1 MIASRSAATARL
13 LASSSRVNRHDLKS
27 FSIRHLSS
35 CPVTGAGTE
44 SDSPSTNVKLQEVPS
59 LPYLGSMIPA
69 HSGVPKFDMNTYY
82 EFYPSIRKQYG
93 DFYKIG
99 IPGLGK
105 GAHGTVYVLTDPTE
119 MQKVIRQERGKQ
131 PYPRGI
137 VEAEWPLVNWLHS
150 IGSIL
155 GKGTNEAEDKFGFMG
170 RGETWKRIRNFMQ
183 TDMLSPQSANGYI
196 PIMAEAARFASKGA
210 PASSGD
216 LNGYTNRC
224 SFDLFTAM
232 MFGQLS
238 KMADPQTGKDQ
249 VNIDF
254 CNAASDG
261 MDAVLKQMTS
271 PWNLIL
277 FQFGIK
283 TRLYHDMSNSFQTT
297 WDIANEKYKEFRK
310 RYDANELT
318 EAEKSSYLYRAIIR
332 EEEDESIHEE
342 ELTDIV
348 RVALT
353 AAIDTT
359 SSLLD
364 WNILH
369 LALNPEMQEKLHA
382 ELVESTTKCG
392 GLNQEALQKSNTP
405 YLHAMLRETHRLT
418 PSAPLTIFKENSLA
432 DIEIHGTAIPKDS
445 LICLDGHSL
454 GLDESIVD
462 DPQEF
467 RPERWLPEAVEAR
480 KGTSAEVLDHPY
492 YRDAFSQGSRKC
504 PGSRVALNEAL
515 LLLSQLVLDWKITP
529 PSGYGKD
536 DVTYSMHGMV
546 HPKLPNLNFVTRS

>member
-1 MIASRSAATARL
+1 
-13 LASSSRVNRHDLKS
+13 
-27 FSIRHLSS
+27 
-35 CPVTGAGTE
+35 
-44 SDSPSTNVKLQEVPS
+44 
-59 LPYLGSMIPA
+59 
-69 HSGVPKFDMNTYY
+69 MNTYY
-82 EFYPSIRKQYG
+82 DFYPGIRRQFG
-93 DFYKIG
+93 DFYKMG
-99 IPGLGK
+99 TPGLGK
-105 GAHGTVYVLTDPTE
+105 GAHGTLYVLTDPNE

-137 VEAEWPLVNWLHS
+137 VEAEWPLVDWLHS
-150 IGSIL
+150 RGSTL
-155 GKGTNEAEDKFGFMG
+155 GKGTNDAEDKFGFMG
-170 RGETWKRIRNFMQ
+170 RGETWKRLRNFMQ

-216 LNGYTNRC
+216 LNGYSKRC

-238 KMADPQTGKDQ
+238 KMADPHTGKDQ

-254 CNAASDG
+254 CNAAANG
-261 MDAVLKQMTS
+261 MDTMVKQMVS
-271 PWNLIL
+271 PLTFIL
-277 FQFGIK
+277 FKLGIK
-283 TRLYHDMSNSFQTT
+283 TGLCECSPCSIVHIIFHINALTKFLHFSFYSTDHEMADSYTRT
-297 WDIANEKYKEFRK
+297 WDIAHDKYQEFRK

-332 EEEDESIHEE
+332 QKEDESIREE

-353 AAIDTT
+353 AAVDTT

-369 LALNPEMQEKLHA
+369 LALNPEMQEKVHA

-392 GLNQEALQKSNTP
+392 GLNEEALRKSNTP
-405 YLHAMLRETHRLT
+405 YLHAMLREQHRLT
-418 PSAPLTIFKENSLA
+418 PSAPLTVMKENSLS
-432 DIEIHGTAIPKDS
+432 DLEIHGTAIPKDS
-445 LICLDGHSL
+445 VICLDGHSI
-454 GLDESIVD
+454 GLDDSIVD

-480 KGTSAEVLDHPY
+480 KGTPAEILDHPY
-492 YRDAFSQGSRKC
+492 YRDPFSQGSRKC
-504 PGSRVALNEAL
+504 PGSRVANNEVL
-515 LLLSQLVLDWKITP
+515 LMLSQLVLDWKITP
-529 PSGYGKD
+529 PGGYGKD
-536 DVTYSMHGMV
+536 NVEYSVHGMV
-546 HPKLPNLNFVTRS
+546 HPKLPNLNFVMRS